1 MSRCLLL
8 VALLGCADA
17 FRPVLA
23 AGPRSASLLL
33 QQRARSS
40 PPVAVVVDISSTE
53 EFEKALD
60 EAGPALVVVDYST
73 SWCGPCKIIA
83 PKFDEFSEQYK
94 SVTFLKVCMALAT
107 QLVKQT
113 LRPPPHAAVAHW
125 LLRPFWIMRRSW
137 ATAARPLTS

>member
-8 VALLGCADA
+8 VALIGCADA

-53 EFEKALD
+53 EF
-60 EAGPALVVVDYST
+60 
-73 SWCGPCKIIA
+73 
-83 PKFDEFSEQYK
+83 
-94 SVTFLKVCMALAT
+94 
-107 QLVKQT
+107 
-113 LRPPPHAAVAHW
+113 
-125 LLRPFWIMRRSW
+125 
-137 ATAARPLTS
+137 

>member
-1 MSRCLLL
+1 MSRCLHL

-94 SVTFLKVCMALAT
+94 SVTFLKVCMTLAT
-107 QLVKQT
+107 QLVKRE
-113 LRPPPHAAVAHW
+113 LRPRRTRRLPTGCCV
-125 LLRPFWIMRRSW
+125 PFGSCAGDGRQQPGR
-137 ATAARPLTS
+137 

>member
-1 MSRCLLL
+1 MRRCLLL

-23 AGPRSASLLL
+23 AGPRSASLLV

-53 EFEKALD
+53 EFEKALE

-107 QLVKQT
+107 QLVKQA
-113 LRPPPHAAVAHW
+113 PPQARW
-125 LLRPFWIMRRSW
+125 LP
-137 ATAARPLTS
+137 TGC